1 MEMKLHLIIICKQKE
16 FRIKKI
22 TCISLKMRSAL
33 VDVGKRK
40 SLLAVA
46 NKTGL
51 TRECNSQ
58 TILGAKEW
66 MSPFQESYFLFTHG
80 LGTPNESFYHQNSK
94 LLGLGRQFEQMK
106 FWAFGVFLANLS
118 APFLVLRVPCPCF
131 PLINHYFY
139 KKTRLLYPNYKYLF
153 GIGI

>member
-1 MEMKLHLIIICKQKE
+1 
-16 FRIKKI
+16 
-22 TCISLKMRSAL
+22 MRSAL

-94 LLGLGRQFEQMK
+94 LLGLGRQFEQMN
-106 FWAFGVFLANLS
+106 FWAFGVFLADLS

-131 PLINHYFY
+131 PLIKIPDTNLGLGFEIE
-139 KKTRLLYPNYKYLF
+139 F
-153 GIGI
+153 GLQRIWDLAIVCP

>member
-1 MEMKLHLIIICKQKE
+1 MEIKLYLIVICKQKE
-16 FRIKKI
+16 NRVKKI
-22 TCISLKMRSAL
+22 CISLKMRSAL

-66 MSPFQESYFLFTHG
+66 MSPFQESYFLFTHR
-80 LGTPNESFYHQNSK
+80 LRMPNESFYHQNSK
-94 LLGLGRQFEQMK
+94 LLGLGK
-106 FWAFGVFLANLS
+106 KNLCWQ
-118 APFLVLRVPCPCF
+118 LR
-131 PLINHYFY
+131 I
-139 KKTRLLYPNYKYLF
+139 RRD
-153 GIGI
+153 